1 MFTAVTLCIKCNVT
15 AVNIYFLS
23 GGYLSNTNYHHGDV
37 KNALIQAGVDIITE
51 QGIQNLSMRNAAK
64 RIGVSHTAPYRHF
77 KNKEELL
84 VAIAVKGFE
93 ILDHDMDKGVANID
107 ASDPSALVEGGR
119 AYVKFAVSNSNYYRI
134 MFGDYI
140 KDKTLYPEFFGAYDR
155 SFRKLIRI
163 IENCGNK
170 YGADKTDLEITAIAV
185 WSLLHGYCL
194 LIMDNEKDKDV
205 GSKGQIDLLLQK
217 LNSL

>member
-1 MFTAVTLCIKCNVT
+1 L
-15 AVNIYFLS
+15 
-23 GGYLSNTNYHHGDV
+23 GNTNYHHGDV

-51 QGIQNLSMRNAAK
+51 KGIQNLSMRNAAK

-77 KNKEELL
+77 TNKEEFL
-84 VAIAVKGFE
+84 VAIALKGFE
-93 ILDHDMDKGVANID
+93 ILDQDMERAVATIE

-140 KDKTLYPEFFGAYDR
+140 KNKTLYPEFFFFFYR
-155 SFRKLIRI
+155 SFRKLIQI
-163 IENCGNK
+163 IENCGTK
-170 YGADKTDLEITAIAV
+170 HGTDKTDLEITAIAV
-185 WSLLHGYCL
+185 WSLLHGYSL

-205 GSKGQIDLLLQK
+205 GSDAQVDRILLK
-217 LNSL
+217 LTRL

>member
-1 MFTAVTLCIKCNVT
+1 M
-15 AVNIYFLS
+15 
-23 GGYLSNTNYHHGDV
+23 SNTNYHHGDV
-37 KNALIQAGVDIITE
+37 KNALIQAGVDIITD

-77 KNKEELL
+77 TNKEEFL

-93 ILDHDMDKGVANID
+93 ILDHDMDKAVANLD

-119 AYVKFAVSNSNYYRI
+119 AYVKFAASNSNYYRI

-140 KDKTLYPEFFGAYDR
+140 KNKTLFPDFFNAYDR

-163 IENCGNK
+163 IKNCGTKHKHGTDN
-170 YGADKTDLEITAIAV
+170 TDLEITAVAV

-194 LIMDNEKDKDV
+194 LIMDNEKDKHV
-205 GSKGQIDLLLQK
+205 GSKGQIDLLLRK